1 MKITIKLFAT
11 LRTGRFDETFL
22 DIENSADID
31 YLLKLLNMKR
41 EDIAIIMING
51 RHGEH
56 DAALNDGDVVAL
68 FPPIGG
74 G

>member
-1 MKITIKLFAT
+1 
-11 LRTGRFDETFL
+11 
-22 DIENSADID
+22 
-31 YLLKLLNMKR
+31 MKR

>member
-1 MKITIKLFAT
+1 MKITVKLFAT

-31 YLLKLLNMKR
+31 YLLEMLKLKR
-41 EDIAIIMING
+41 EDIAIMMING
-51 RHGEH
+51 RHCEH
-56 DAALNDGDVVAL
+56 DTAINDGDVVAL